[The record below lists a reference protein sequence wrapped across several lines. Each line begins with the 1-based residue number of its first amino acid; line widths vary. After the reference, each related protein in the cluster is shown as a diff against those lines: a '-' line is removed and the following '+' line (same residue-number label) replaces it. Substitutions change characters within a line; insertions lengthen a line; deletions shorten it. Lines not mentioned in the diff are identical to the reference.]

1 MRRLLGAAAVTT
13 ALGCG
18 WFASSL
24 VAAPTS
30 TGAEIV
36 ARLGDRVR
44 VVGAPVACRVV
55 RMGELGGR
63 VVVDCR
69 RGGTLEGTYGT
80 LLTGREAVLVRY
92 ESSRTA
98 KQVAVG
104 VHEAALQRCTRSSR

>member
-1 MRRLLGAAAVTT
+1 MRRLLGSAAVLT
-13 ALGCG
+13 AVGCG

-30 TGAEIV
+30 ERVIE
-36 ARLGDRVR
+36 ARLGNRIQ
-44 VVGAPVACRVV
+44 VVGAPVGCRVV
-55 RMGELGGR
+55 RMHELGRR

-69 RGGTLEGTYGT
+69 RAGTLAGTYGT

-98 KQVAVG
+98 KQVAVA
-104 VHEAALQRCTRSSR
+104 VHEAELRRCRGGSR